1 MILENLVLRGTTYE
15 VPMTFGTGPVR
26 IVLNG
31 DRIHAI
37 QSIDQNYTEENKDR
51 IQFSNAIALPGF
63 INSHDHL
70 DFNLFPLL
78 ANRVYNNYSEWA
90 GDIQV
95 TRKKEIEAVLRIP
108 EEIRIEWG
116 CYKNLLNGFTTVVNH
131 GKNLEIR
138 NSPVHVHQSCT
149 SLHSTAFERSWK
161 IKLNN
166 PLNRKRVVAMHIGE
180 GRDEMA
186 EKEIEM
192 VSRWNFLHKKIIAVH
207 GIAMNKKQAELFKGL
222 VWCPASNQKLI
233 GETAEIEQLENVIP
247 IVFGTDSTLSAGWN
261 AWMHFR
267 LGLREPGMNESVLLK
282 MLTAT
287 PAELWD
293 LQGKGILKANA
304 VADIVITEQKA
315 DLFQNNPEDMLM
327 VVQNGRIRLFDES
340 LASQIQLPN
349 FSKLSINK
357 RVKFV
362 EGDLPGLI
370 NRIRSWYPSIDLP
383 INV

>member
-1 MILENLVLRGTTYE
+1 MILENLVLRGITDE
-15 VPMTFGTGPVR
+15 VPMTIGTGPVR
-26 IVLNG
+26 IVIKE
-31 DRIHAI
+31 DRIHGI
-37 QSIDQNYTEENKDR
+37 QSIEQDYTEQDKDR
-51 IQFSNAIALPGF
+51 IQFSNAVALPGF

-78 ANRVYNNYSEWA
+78 ANRVYNNYAEWA
-90 GDIQV
+90 RDIQV
-95 TRKKEIEAVLRIP
+95 TGKKEIEAVLRIP

-161 IKLNN
+161 LKLNN
-166 PLNRKRVVAMHIGE
+166 PLNRNRVVAMHIGE

-186 EKEIEM
+186 TKEIEM

-207 GIAMNKKQAELFKGL
+207 GIAMNKKQAKQFEGL

-233 GETAEIEQLENVIP
+233 GETAEIGELESVIP
-247 IVFGTDSTLSAGWN
+247 IVFGTDSTLSASWN

-267 LGLREPGMNESVLLK
+267 LGLREPGMNESGLLK

-287 PAELWD
+287 PAELWN
-293 LQGKGILKANA
+293 LQGKGTLKENA
-304 VADIVITEQKA
+304 LADIVITGQKA

-340 LASQIQLPN
+340 LARQIQLPN
-349 FSKLSINK
+349 FSKVSINNRIK
-357 RVKFV
+357 YV

>member
-1 MILENLVLRGTTYE
+1 
-15 VPMTFGTGPVR
+15 
-26 IVLNG
+26 
-31 DRIHAI
+31 
-37 QSIDQNYTEENKDR
+37 
-51 IQFSNAIALPGF
+51 
-63 INSHDHL
+63 
-70 DFNLFPLL
+70 
-78 ANRVYNNYSEWA
+78 
-90 GDIQV
+90 
-95 TRKKEIEAVLRIP
+95 
-108 EEIRIEWG
+108 
-116 CYKNLLNGFTTVVNH
+116 
-131 GKNLEIR
+131 
-138 NSPVHVHQSCT
+138 
-149 SLHSTAFERSWK
+149 
-161 IKLNN
+161 LNN
-166 PLNRKRVVAMHIGE
+166 PLNRNRVVAMHIGE

-362 EGDLPGLI
+362 EGDLRGLI